1 MAVDTRDFYKL
12 RWVYYHCDA
21 KPIQILLSMYDVQ
34 YRDTTKNGFLP
45 HLSVPKRGYAL
56 KRVLAEVIQSPLNN
70 LKTGCQY
77 QFTSSLPWRRLRR
90 PWAAS
95 PTTARAGCS
104 KRTCFPRHCHA
115 CSYGTIIFCP
125 VFSKKFNIM
134 SALFVHQPLTLPQKI
149 DSREGL
155 FRCKKGLASE
165 CGKMNINSKRPP
177 LAPLLGLFGAKY
189 SAICC

>member
-1 MAVDTRDFYKL
+1 M
-12 RWVYYHCDA
+12 
-21 KPIQILLSMYDVQ
+21 
-34 YRDTTKNGFLP
+34 
-45 HLSVPKRGYAL
+45 PKRGYAL
-56 KRVLAEVIQSPLNN
+56 KRVLAEVIQSPLYN

-77 QFTSSLPWRRLRR
+77 QFTSSFPWCCLRW
-90 PWAAS
+90 PWLACPA
-95 PTTARAGCS
+95 TARAGGRKC
-104 KRTCFPRHCHA
+104 TCFPRHCHA
-115 CSYGTIIFCP
+115 CLYGTIVFCL

-134 SALFVHQPLTLPQKI
+134 SALFVHQSLTLPQKI

-177 LAPLLGLFGAKY
+177 LTPLLELFGAKY